1 MYDKVD
7 FVLQTSNRMSV
18 TPKHPGSLLV
28 VQIISFGYSLLQHD
42 EANNDFGHQS
52 ANLLIKLAQIQF
64 QTLGYV
70 L

>member
-1 MYDKVD
+1 
-7 FVLQTSNRMSV
+7 MSV
-18 TPKHPGSLLV
+18 TPKHPGPLPV
-28 VQIISFGYSLLQHD
+28 VQIISFSYSLLQHV

-52 ANLLIKLAQIQF
+52 AIFFIKLAQIQF